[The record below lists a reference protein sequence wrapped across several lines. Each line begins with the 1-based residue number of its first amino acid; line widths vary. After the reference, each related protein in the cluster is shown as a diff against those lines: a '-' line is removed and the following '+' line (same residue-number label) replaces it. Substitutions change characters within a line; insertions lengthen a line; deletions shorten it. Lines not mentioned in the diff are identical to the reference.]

1 MVDKRRT
8 ISGDQ
13 IKDGTVTSS
22 DLSGSIISGQ
32 PLITSVDTSND
43 HLLILDATDDT
54 LKKVAP
60 TNLGLG
66 GGGGGSGDD
75 TFAMHFRVI
84 TTDTMYNN
92 KYYVKQF
99 WNTDTYGGNSNSRV
113 TDIDLAT
120 RNWLWVYG
128 YHSAGI
134 VPVDCTLT
142 AYAASGVKWNN
153 GNDANANFY
162 IWKGAAPSN
171 QTHAGDNGS
180 NSIITSFEIDANSD
194 DTFKNTG
201 TVSSGNSYAAGDVV
215 FFAFKAASATT
226 SQADHYMH
234 VSLIFTTS

>member
-1 MVDKRRT
+1 MADRRRPIT
-8 ISGDQ
+8 GDH
-13 IKDGTVTSS
+13 IKDGTITST
-22 DLSGSIISGQ
+22 DISGSIISGQ
-32 PLITSVDTSND
+32 SLISTVDTSND
-43 HLLILDATDDT
+43 HLLILDATDGA

-60 TNLGLG
+60 TNLGIG
-66 GGGGGSGDD
+66 GGGGGGGDD
-75 TFAMHFRVI
+75 TFAMTFRVVV
-84 TTDTMYNN
+84 TDTMYNN

-113 TDIDLAT
+113 TDSDLAT
-120 RNWLWVYG
+120 RNWLFIYG

-162 IWKGAAPSN
+162 IWKAAAPSN

-201 TVSSGNSYAAGDVV
+201 TVSSGNSFSAGDVV
-215 FFAFKAASATT
+215 FFAFKAATATT

-234 VSLIFTTS
+234 IALNFTIS